1 MPIAIVSAG
10 RIAVAGT
17 LLGLAAWGMTAYP
30 LPQWPLATALSA
42 YALALWRWPVIFL
55 IVVPAVLP
63 SLDFGLW
70 TGWTSVN
77 EADFFLLVTLA
88 LLVLRTPLR
97 AADVIPKG
105 FALATVVTFAA
116 VISCGTIVGLASPLG
131 YTGGS
136 GNPFL
141 RPDNALRLAK
151 GLGEALVL
159 FPFLRQRNRAY
170 GDASVWLGCGIA
182 AGLLAVT
189 LEVLVERALF
199 TGILDFH
206 TDYRVAGPFS
216 SMHVGGGHIGAYVAL
231 ALPFTFALGLVP
243 RRRVMQLLATGV
255 ALGGAY
261 TLAVTF
267 ARTGYAAGLAGV
279 MVTGLGLLPA
289 QWRRGGSARLLAI
302 APIVLVLV
310 AMAVAAS
317 SGVMRQRLAI
327 AATDLLTREL
337 NWREGWSVRDPE
349 LSTSLF
355 GMGLGT
361 YQRAMLSRAA
371 TNRPTD
377 FGLSADGGGTFV
389 WVRVETPFYLGQ
401 KVTLPPTGSVH
412 LTLRFR
418 ANSPKAPLA
427 YSLCDKVLLYA
438 DNCQS
443 GQILPRAPGTWESV
457 AAMLPVANLGAGYGL
472 IHRPVELALFGPAIG
487 TTIGIR
493 DVTLTDDAG
502 ESLLANG
509 DFAHGLD
516 RWLFTDDSHVSWR
529 ILNQYLMLLFETGVI
544 GLAAY
549 LGLAGLAVAGGIT
562 TAFRSGS
569 HEAPMGA
576 AVAGS
581 VISFLISGLFDN
593 VLEAP
598 RVATLFHLICLLGL
612 LMWERNARV

>member
-1 MPIAIVSAG
+1 MPTAIASAG
-10 RIAVAGT
+10 RVAGVGT
-17 LLGLAAWGMTAYP
+17 LLALAAWGMAAYP
-30 LPQWPLATALSA
+30 LPPWPLATALAA

-55 IVVPAVLP
+55 IVVPTVLP
-63 SLDFGLW
+63 SLDMGLW

-77 EADFFLLVTLA
+77 EADLFLLVTLA
-88 LLVLRTPLR
+88 LLVLRTPLHT
-97 AADVIPKG
+97 ADLMPKG
-105 FALATVVTFAA
+105 LALIAIVTFAA
-116 VISCGTIVGLASPLG
+116 VIVGAAIVGLASPLG
-131 YTGGS
+131 YSGES

-159 FPFLRQRNRAY
+159 IPFLRQRNRAY
-170 GDASVWLGCGIA
+170 GDASVRLGCGIA

-189 LEVLVERALF
+189 LEVLTERALF
-199 TGILDFH
+199 AGILDFH

-243 RRRVMQLLATGV
+243 RRRLLPLLAAGA
-255 ALGGAY
+255 ALAGAY
-261 TLAVTF
+261 TLVVTF
-267 ARTGYAAGLAGV
+267 ARTGYAAGLVGV
-279 MVTGLGLLPA
+279 MVTGLGLLLA

-302 APIVLVLV
+302 TPIVLVLA

-317 SGVMRQRLAI
+317 SGLMRQRLSI

-337 NWREGWSVRDPE
+337 NWREGWSVRDPD

-361 YQRAMLSRAA
+361 YQRTMLSRAA

-377 FGLSADGGGTFV
+377 FGLSTDGEGTFV
-389 WVRVETPFYLGQ
+389 WMRVETPFYLGQ
-401 KVTLPPTGSVH
+401 KVTLPSTGSVH

-418 ANSPKAPLA
+418 AGSPKTPLA
-427 YSLCDKVLLYA
+427 FSLCDKVLLYA
-438 DNCQS
+438 GNCQI
-443 GQILPRAPGTWESV
+443 GQIVPRAFGTWENV
-457 AAMLPVANLGAGYGL
+457 TAVLPVANLGAGYGP
-472 IHRPVELALFGPAIG
+472 IHRPVELSLFDPMID
-487 TTIGIR
+487 TTIAIR
-493 DVTLTDDAG
+493 DVSLTDDSG

-509 DFAHGLD
+509 DFAHGLN

-549 LGLAGLAVAGGIT
+549 LGLAALAVAGGMT
-562 TAFRSGS
+562 AAFRGGS
-569 HEAPMGA
+569 PEAPMGA

-598 RVATLFHLICLLGL
+598 RVATLFYLTCLLGL
-612 LMWERNARV
+612 LMWERNNRV